1 MKSLEHTLDAKR
13 GKGAKLLVTYI
24 TGGLGDQWIEVL
36 QAVVDAGADA
46 VEVGIPFSDPMID
59 GPIIQEASQRALDA
73 GATPMSVFGALS
85 CLELEVPTAVMTY
98 YNLIHHAGE
107 ERFAQWM
114 NDASVSG
121 AIFPDLSF
129 EEGGSWRRIAK
140 EWGIETVQLVAP
152 STSDE
157 RATLLCEE
165 SRGFVYAVGVM
176 GTTGERDRLQTS
188 ALEISNR
195 LKLITNKTVLVGI
208 GVSNS
213 EQARAASEV
222 ADGVVV
228 GSALVRR
235 VLEGEGPRGAYNF
248 VTDLRKAIDS

>member
-1 MKSLEHTLDAKR
+1 MKSLERSLCAKKEM
-13 GKGAKLLVTYI
+13 GSKLLVTYI
-24 TGGLGDQWIEVL
+24 TGGLDDQWIEVL
-36 QAVVDAGADA
+36 HAVADAGADA

-59 GPIIQEASQRALDA
+59 GPIIQEASQRALNV
-73 GATPMSVFGALS
+73 GATPMSVFAALGS
-85 CLELEVPTAVMTY
+85 LELEIPIAVMTY

-107 ERFAQWM
+107 GRFAQWM
-114 NDASVSG
+114 SDASVSG

-129 EEGGSWRRIAK
+129 EEGGSWRKIAQ
-140 EWGIETVQLVAP
+140 ERDIETVQLVAP
-152 STSDE
+152 STPDD
-157 RATLLCEE
+157 RAAMLCEE

-176 GTTGERDRLQTS
+176 GTTGERSEIQSS
-188 ALEISNR
+188 ALAISKR

-213 EQARAASEV
+213 EQAKAVSEV

-235 VLEGEGPRGAYNF
+235 LLEGEGPRGAYNF
-248 VTDLRKAIDS
+248 VAELRKAIDS